1 MAARNIPVIEV
12 LIGPGEGTMASAAEC
27 LKFAIECLDMAENAE
42 RQERRQIQKIA
53 AAWLSLANEKLQF
66 ETDAKTTGE
75 IQ

>member
-1 MAARNIPVIEV
+1 
-12 LIGPGEGTMASAAEC
+12 MASAAEC

-53 AAWLSLANEKLQF
+53 AAWLSLANEKLQI

-75 IQ
+75 FQ

>member
-1 MAARNIPVIEV
+1 MRRSGGVICRV
-12 LIGPGEGTMASAAEC
+12 GDGAMASAAEC

-53 AAWLSLANEKLQF
+53 AAWLSLANEKLQG
-66 ETDAKTTGE
+66 ETDAKTAGE

>member
-1 MAARNIPVIEV
+1 
-12 LIGPGEGTMASAAEC
+12 MASAAEC

-75 IQ
+75 LQ